1 MSIVK
6 GLKDLNKAL
15 DKPSY
20 SGGDENKGRWLKV
33 EDGESVKIR
42 FLQEL
47 DPDSPTYNDK
57 LGCGFIALE
66 HTNPKD
72 YRRKA
77 LDTMESEGRDWA
89 NEQHRKDP
97 KAGWKARTRL
107 YINVLVDDGK
117 EEPYVAVLNTHV
129 NKDNVRN
136 GFFELDWNDHFVLK
150 LKQEGYGYDGDKDE
164 EIVDRWFRELCANV
178 VVDENLPEVNTG
190 VIDIQSVKRNN
201 R

>member
-1 MSIVK
+1 MRRFIEKLFGIDKIKAETEAS
-6 GLKDLNKAL
+6 LKAAA
-15 DKPSY
+15 
-20 SGGDENKGRWLKV
+20 EAT
-33 EDGESVKIR
+33 KIAQDATAAAER
-42 FLQEL
+42 ATQAEEQ
-47 DPDSPTYNDK
+47 SK
-57 LGCGFIALE
+57 LTAKE
-66 HTNPKD
+66 
-72 YRRKA
+72 RA
-77 LDTMESEGRDWA
+77 
-89 NEQHRKDP
+89 
-97 KAGWKARTRL
+97 TR
-107 YINVLVDDGK
+107 K

-178 VVDENLPEVNTG
+178 VVDEGLPEVNTG

>member
-1 MSIVK
+1 
-6 GLKDLNKAL
+6 
-15 DKPSY
+15 
-20 SGGDENKGRWLKV
+20 
-33 EDGESVKIR
+33 
-42 FLQEL
+42 
-47 DPDSPTYNDK
+47 
-57 LGCGFIALE
+57 
-66 HTNPKD
+66 
-72 YRRKA
+72 
-77 LDTMESEGRDWA
+77 
-89 NEQHRKDP
+89 
-97 KAGWKARTRL
+97 
-107 YINVLVDDGK
+107 
-117 EEPYVAVLNTHV
+117 VLNTHV